1 MIQFTFDVS
10 IWESY
15 IKILIYLTISCLQM
29 YCFAALNNQHCVKSV
44 RIRIFSGLC
53 GPEKL
58 QIRTLVT
65 QCKVSKLSRQKE
77 ISLVKQVQKLPTYL
91 RTISIVKNIN
101 LVDYV
106 LLKVRSFSIFNH
118 KTNCHGT
125 LSWEILVSSLRKWL
139 SRNTREG
146 SITYPTKF
154 TKHTIFRFETQ
165 IRIVKWLTEQWTL
178 NIRCSETW
186 SFCYNK
192 SLRFDLWITIAWNKQ
207 TFILCIFLF
216 S

>member
-44 RIRIFSGLC
+44 RIWIFSGLC

-101 LVDYV
+101 LVDYF
-106 LLKVRSFSIFNH
+106 LLQVTTFSIFNH

-125 LSWEILVSSLRKWL
+125 LPWEILVSSLRKWL
-139 SRNTREG
+139 SSNTREG

-154 TKHTIFRFETQ
+154 TKHIIFCFETQ
-165 IRIVKWLTEQWTL
+165 IRIVKWLML
-178 NIRCSETW
+178 
-186 SFCYNK
+186 
-192 SLRFDLWITIAWNKQ
+192 WNK
-207 TFILCIFLF
+207 IFLLQWEHTIWPVNYNCLKQTDLYPF
-216 S
+216 YLSFFIIPKLSNA

>member
-1 MIQFTFDVS
+1 MIQFTFDNS

-101 LVDYV
+101 
-106 LLKVRSFSIFNH
+106 
-118 KTNCHGT
+118 HGT
-125 LSWEILVSSLRKWL
+125 LPWEILVSSLRKWL
-139 SRNTREG
+139 SSNTREG

-154 TKHTIFRFETQ
+154 TKHIIFCFETQ
-165 IRIVKWLTEQWTL
+165 IRIVKWLML
-178 NIRCSETW
+178 
-186 SFCYNK
+186 
-192 SLRFDLWITIAWNKQ
+192 WNK
-207 TFILCIFLF
+207 IFLLQWEHTIWPVNYNCLKQTDLYPF
-216 S
+216 YLSFFIIPKLSNA